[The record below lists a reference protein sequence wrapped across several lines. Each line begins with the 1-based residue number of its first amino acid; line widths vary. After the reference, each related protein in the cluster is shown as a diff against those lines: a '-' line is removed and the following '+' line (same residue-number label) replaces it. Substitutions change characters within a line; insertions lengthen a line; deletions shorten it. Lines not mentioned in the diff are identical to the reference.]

1 MRRFDFPT
9 APVVVGMILGP
20 LAEAQMRNA
29 LSIGEGRW
37 TIFLQRPGSLA
48 LLLVIVA
55 VLVLPQL
62 PEAAPARRPRPS
74 ATGRHQRGAPASRAR
89 CFESLELGRA
99 SGVAAVGQPPMCR
112 IAIAGQRGDATRA
125 GR

>member
-1 MRRFDFPT
+1 MRQSAFDLVLLYAIGLLGVVMRRFDFPT

-48 LLLVIVA
+48 LLVVIVA
-55 VLVLPQL
+55 VLVLPHFL
-62 PEAAPARRPRPS
+62 RLRRPK
-74 ATGRHQRGAPASRAR
+74 A
-89 CFESLELGRA
+89 
-99 SGVAAVGQPPMCR
+99 
-112 IAIAGQRGDATRA
+112 
-125 GR
+125 